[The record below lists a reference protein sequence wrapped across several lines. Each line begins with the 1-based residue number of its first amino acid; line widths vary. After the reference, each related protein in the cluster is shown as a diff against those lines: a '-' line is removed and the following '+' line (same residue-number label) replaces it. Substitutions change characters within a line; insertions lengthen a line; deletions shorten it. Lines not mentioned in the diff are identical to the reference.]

1 MARIRTAVMVACVT
15 LLCTSAGA
23 AQVKGNRLNERYS
36 QGLHAYYAGE
46 WEAAHSAFSE
56 VIKAGFQNPCC
67 YYFRGMVSYQ
77 QGDKQSAQQDFQAGA
92 AREANAIRQKFPIS
106 KALERVQGGARVM
119 IERARL
125 QARLA
130 VVQKRLTREK
140 QRYEALVRNEA
151 KVVRKAAPG
160 SGAAEPAIEI
170 TDKAANDPFADGG
183 AGLTGSAVAADATAK
198 PAAVGTG
205 VIPRGNQE
213 PAPAVA
219 PKKEEVNPFGEDP
232 ADDADAA
239 RPAPATEPEEANPFG
254 EPADDADAA
263 KLPTPA
269 PAAERSSG
277 GRGWSRL
284 KESDAD
290 GDGKISKDEAPDNI
304 KRFFDRLDKNGDGF
318 IEEGELS
325 STGGGGNRPAPAAP
339 AAAPEKEEA
348 NPFGEPADDA
358 DAAKPAPATEP
369 EEANPFGEPADGPDA
384 TAKPAPRE
392 QPAAAASGGNPLG
405 AVLRAFSK
413 AAGVEGLV
421 PSAEQLE
428 SELEELLPLN
438 PFGGGESDVEAD
450 AAAESPARPVE
461 NPFAEPAAQ
470 KPAAQKPAAQ
480 KPAAEP
486 SNPFDTPEKEAAAP
500 AKPAPA
506 AKPQAPAE
514 ENPFD

>member
-125 QARLA
+125 QARFA
-130 VVQKRLTREK
+130 VVQKRLAREK

-170 TDKAANDPFADGG
+170 KDKAANDPFADGG

-239 RPAPATEPEEANPFG
+239 R
-254 EPADDADAA
+254 
-263 KLPTPA
+263 
-269 PAAERSSG
+269 
-277 GRGWSRL
+277 
-284 KESDAD
+284 
-290 GDGKISKDEAPDNI
+290 
-304 KRFFDRLDKNGDGF
+304 
-318 IEEGELS
+318 
-325 STGGGGNRPAPAAP
+325 
-339 AAAPEKEEA
+339 
-348 NPFGEPADDA
+348 
-358 DAAKPAPATEP
+358 PAPATEP

-450 AAAESPARPVE
+450 AATRFRAAERPVE
-461 NPFAEPAAQ
+461 NPFAE
-470 KPAAQKPAAQ
+470 PAAQ

>member
-1 MARIRTAVMVACVT
+1 M
-15 LLCTSAGA
+15 
-23 AQVKGNRLNERYS
+23 
-36 QGLHAYYAGE
+36 
-46 WEAAHSAFSE
+46 
-56 VIKAGFQNPCC
+56 
-67 YYFRGMVSYQ
+67 
-77 QGDKQSAQQDFQAGA
+77 
-92 AREANAIRQKFPIS
+92 
-106 KALERVQGGARVM
+106 
-119 IERARL
+119 
-125 QARLA
+125 
-130 VVQKRLTREK
+130 
-140 QRYEALVRNEA
+140 
-151 KVVRKAAPG
+151 
-160 SGAAEPAIEI
+160 
-170 TDKAANDPFADGG
+170 
-183 AGLTGSAVAADATAK
+183 K

-348 NPFGEPADDA
+348 NPFGEPAD
-358 DAAKPAPATEP
+358 
-369 EEANPFGEPADGPDA
+369 GPDA

-470 KPAAQKPAAQ
+470 KPAA
-480 KPAAEP
+480 EP

>member
-1 MARIRTAVMVACVT
+1 MARIRTAMMVACVT
-15 LLCTSAGA
+15 LLYTSAGA
-23 AQVKGNRLNERYS
+23 AQVKANRLNERYS
-36 QGLHAYYAGE
+36 QGLHAYYSGE
-46 WEAAHSAFSE
+46 LEAAHSAFSE

-77 QGDKQSAQQDFQAGA
+77 QGDKQSAQQDFQVGA

-106 KALERVQGGARVM
+106 KSLERVQGGARVM

-130 VVQKRLTREK
+130 VLQKRLTREK

-151 KVVRKAAPG
+151 KVVRKAAPEP
-160 SGAAEPAIEI
+160 GAAEPAIEI
-170 TDKAANDPFADGG
+170 KSKAANDPFADGG
-183 AGLTGSAVAADATAK
+183 AGLTGSTVEAGVTAK

-219 PKKEEVNPFGEDP
+219 PKEEEANPFGEDP

-239 RPAPATEPEEANPFG
+239 KP
-254 EPADDADAA
+254 
-263 KLPTPA
+263 PTPA

-339 AAAPEKEEA
+339 APAPKEEEA
-348 NPFGEPADDA
+348 NPFGDPVDDA
-358 DAAKPAPATEP
+358 DAARPAPAAQP
-369 EEANPFGEPADGPDA
+369 DEANPFGEPADGPDA
-384 TAKPAPRE
+384 AAKPAPVE
-392 QPAAAASGGNPLG
+392 QPAAANPAAASGGNPLG

-413 AAGVEGLV
+413 AAGVEGLETIWQA
-421 PSAEQLE
+421 PAAEQLG

-438 PFGGGESDVEAD
+438 PFGGSESDVEAD

-470 KPAAQKPAAQ
+470 KPAPQ

-486 SNPFDTPEKEAAAP
+486 SNPFDTPEEEAAAP

-506 AKPQAPAE
+506 AKPQAPVE

>member
-1 MARIRTAVMVACVT
+1 
-15 LLCTSAGA
+15 
-23 AQVKGNRLNERYS
+23 
-36 QGLHAYYAGE
+36 
-46 WEAAHSAFSE
+46 
-56 VIKAGFQNPCC
+56 
-67 YYFRGMVSYQ
+67 
-77 QGDKQSAQQDFQAGA
+77 
-92 AREANAIRQKFPIS
+92 
-106 KALERVQGGARVM
+106 M

-125 QARLA
+125 QARFA
-130 VVQKRLTREK
+130 VVQKRLAREK

-170 TDKAANDPFADGG
+170 KDKAANDPFADGG
-183 AGLTGSAVAADATAK
+183 AGLTGSAVAADATVK

-219 PKKEEVNPFGEDP
+219 PKKEDVNPFGED
-232 ADDADAA
+232 
-239 RPAPATEPEEANPFG
+239 
-254 EPADDADAA
+254 PADDADAA

-348 NPFGEPADDA
+348 NPFGEPAD
-358 DAAKPAPATEP
+358 
-369 EEANPFGEPADGPDA
+369 GPDA
-384 TAKPAPRE
+384 TAKPAPLE
-392 QPAAAASGGNPLG
+392 QPAAAAPAAASGGNPLG

-461 NPFAEPAAQ
+461 NPFAEPAG
-470 KPAAQKPAAQ
+470 QKPAAQ